1 MARIISVLALAAVAA
16 AELPRIKNKDG
27 NLVLSVGDGGGK
39 VGVSCHAHTCNMNLA
54 HWRGRGAKRL
64 VWRQGFSLNQLPCVG
79 VCVRVCSLRNGL

>member
-39 VGVSCHAHTCNMNLA
+39 VGVSLQCTHVHMQYEHSCVHM
-54 HWRGRGAKRL
+54 
-64 VWRQGFSLNQLPCVG
+64 SVG
-79 VCVRVCSLRNGL
+79 VARNGSCGVKGSR